1 MKRRAITGIMSV
13 LLIFSCLFSPAVQ
26 GETEKKELAPDKGS
40 YEEYMSLHSGADYA
54 GVRAESMPM
63 DIEPDSEGRLLVKE
77 EESLTCTVLIETSG
91 FYKIEFDYLAATDQK
106 NKWTLALQIDGAVP
120 FDNAGTLVL
129 NRLWKN
135 ESALTHNPSGNDLRP
150 AVVQEFIWQTYEAR
164 DSQGLVSEPYAFFLE
179 SGEHTLTLTNDG
191 QDIYIKNVTA
201 NGVKKETPSYKEYIK
216 QNGNTNAVREITLE
230 AEEPSFFSSRSLI
243 ASTDLTSP
251 RTSPQSPGFVKLNT
265 LGGANW
271 KYAGDTV
278 YYDFDAPESGYYRLA
293 LRFRQNFYNGIRTHR
308 RFCVNGEVPYTEL
321 ESVAFPYGVGWQVMT
336 LDNMIFLQE
345 GRNSLSLEV
354 VLGENGAIVSGLSRI
369 IYELN
374 TLYRMIVTVTGQT
387 PDIYRDYNL
396 KTEIPGLTKT
406 LEECV
411 SRLNI
416 LAGEIETL
424 YGGGGS
430 ELSSLTQ
437 IKVQLEDM
445 LKDPASI
452 TKGSRLTQFKSNI
465 SALGAWLN
473 KIREQPLELDTLVFF
488 PDNSQPPKA
497 EAGFFTR
504 VAYSFRRFV
513 ASFVTD
519 YRVMG
524 ADDTAG
530 GEALRVW
537 IVTGREQAQLLKAM
551 VDDTFTP
558 EHNIGVQ
565 VELVP
570 TSGLVEAILAGQGPD
585 IALDRAESDPVNMAM
600 RNALVDLS
608 GFDGFDEVTNGFS
621 PGSMEAFRYKDGYYA
636 LPQTQSFDML
646 FYRTDIFSELNIKVP
661 DTWEELL
668 LDVLPILETS
678 NMTAGV
684 GVLTEATAFKTILY
698 QSGGSIYNAEL
709 TKATLDSQLA
719 YEAFKK
725 AVEFYTHYS
734 LPKSYDFMNRFRTGE
749 MPVSIAPYTMY
760 NNLTIG
766 APELNGLWRMA
777 EIPGVLR
784 EDGTVNRTQIMAQS
798 AMVLT
803 KGAKSPENAWKFMK
817 WWVSKESQSRFGND
831 IESILGVAGRYT
843 PANREAMRELPWEG
857 RQLSL
862 LEKQRG
868 QSMALPNIPGS
879 YFTQRAIYNAFVSAA
894 IDAKNPREQLIYWNE
909 EINLELERKKQEF
922 R

>member
-1 MKRRAITGIMSV
+1 MKRRIASGLTAA
-13 LLIFSCLFSPAVQ
+13 LLMFSCLFLPAARA
-26 GETEKKELAPDKGS
+26 ETEKTELAPDKGS
-40 YEEYMSLHSGADYA
+40 YEEYILQHSGTEYA
-54 GVRAESMPM
+54 GVRVEAIPG
-63 DIEPDSEGRLLVKE
+63 IEPDSEGRLLVKG
-77 EESLTCTVLIETSG
+77 EESLISTVLIETAG
-91 FYKIEFDYLAATDQK
+91 LYKIGFAYMAATDQK
-106 NKWTLALQIDGAVP
+106 NKWNLALQIDGSSP
-120 FDNAGTLVL
+120 FDNAGSLAL

-135 ESALTHNPSGNDLRP
+135 GSALTHNPDGNDIRP
-150 AVVQEFIWQTYEAR
+150 EVVQEFVWQTYEAC
-164 DSQGLVSEPYAFFLE
+164 DSQGLIDAPYAFFLE
-179 SGEHTLTLTNDG
+179 SGEHIVTLTNNG
-191 QDIYIKNVTA
+191 QDIYIKDIMA
-201 NGVKKETPSYKEYIK
+201 DGVKKETPSYEEYK
-216 QNGNTNAVREITLE
+216 KRHGTGNAVREITLE

-251 RTSPQSPGFVKLNT
+251 QTSPQSSGFVKLNT
-265 LGGANW
+265 LGGSNW
-271 KYAGDTV
+271 KYVGDAV
-278 YYDFDAPESGYYRLA
+278 HYDFEATESGYYRLA

-308 RFCVNGEVPYTEL
+308 RLSVNGEVPYTEL
-321 ESVAFPYGVGWQVMT
+321 ESIAFPYGVGWQVVT

-345 GRNSLSLEV
+345 GRNRLSLEV

-374 TLYRMIVTVTGQT
+374 TLYRMIVTVTGQA

-396 KTEIPGLTKT
+396 KTEIPGLTGV

-411 SRLNI
+411 SRLNV
-416 LAGEIETL
+416 LVGEIEAL

-437 IKVQLEDM
+437 IKIQLEDM
-445 LKDPASI
+445 LRDPASI

-473 KIREQPLELDTLVFF
+473 KIREQPLELDTVVFF
-488 PDNSQPPKA
+488 PDGTQPPRV

-504 VAYSFRRFV
+504 LAYSFRRFA

-524 ADDTAG
+524 AKGADS

-551 VDDTFTP
+551 IDDTFTP
-558 EHNIGVQ
+558 EYNIGVQ

-570 TSGLVEAILAGQGPD
+570 TGGLVEAILAGQGPD

-608 GFDGFDEVTNGFS
+608 SFDGFDEVIGGFS
-621 PGSMEAFRYKDGYYA
+621 PGSMESFHYKGGYYA

-646 FYRTDIFSELNIKVP
+646 FYRTDIFSELDIKVP
-661 DTWEELL
+661 ETWEELL
-668 LDVLPILETS
+668 LDVLPVLETS

-684 GVLTEATAFKTILY
+684 GALTEATAFKTMLY
-698 QSGGSIYNAEL
+698 QSGGSIYNEEL
-709 TKATLDSQLA
+709 TAATLDSQIS

-725 AVEFYTHYS
+725 AVEFYTNYS

-766 APELNGLWRMA
+766 APELDGLWQMA

-798 AMVLT
+798 AAVMT
-803 KGAKSPENAWKFMK
+803 KGVKNPENAWKFME
-817 WWVSKESQSRFGND
+817 WWVSKKSQSRFGND
-831 IESILGVAGRYT
+831 IEAILGVAGRYT
-843 PANREAMRELPWEG
+843 PANRDAMRELPWDG

-862 LEKQRG
+862 LEKQRS
-868 QSMALPNIPGS
+868 QSIALPNIPGS
-879 YFTQRAIYNAFVSAA
+879 YFTNRAIYNAFVSAA

-909 EINLELERKKQEF
+909 EINLELERKRQEF
-922 R
+922 K